1 MNTLIFKAPRAMSAP
16 IPGTPTLPLIG
27 DDWELALFASD
38 FVDAY
43 ADGAIASSLTARGA
57 TGTSDART
65 FKTRAGWSGAVLDHD
80 AAPGG
85 KPAFIFNGNASME
98 AQLYILPQPSTVVVM
113 VRVDEY
119 AANTTPRIFSGVGGG
134 INSIDVLGQNKLRLR
149 AWTNSPGQDFNGPP
163 IGVWTPIVAVFNG
176 AQCKVKVGNG
186 SIATFNETQSEPA
199 SLVAL
204 GASTSQMTANGAGF
218 KGGIAELRRFA
229 RALSNEEIDALVANM
244 YQKYVA

>member
-16 IPGTPTLPLIG
+16 VAGTPTLPLIG

-38 FVDAY
+38 FVNTY
-43 ADGAIASSLTARGA
+43 ADGAVASSLAARGA

-65 FKTRAGWSGAVLDHD
+65 FKTRSGWSGVVLDHD

-98 AQLYILPQPSTVVVM
+98 AKLYVLPQPTTVVVM
-113 VRVDEY
+113 VRIDEY
-119 AANTTPRIFSGVGGG
+119 AANTTPRIFAGAGGY
-134 INSIDVLGQNKLRLR
+134 INNLDILGTNLLRLR
-149 AWTNSPGQDFNGPP
+149 AWTNSPGQDFTGPP

-176 AQCKVKVGNG
+176 NQCKVKVGG
-186 SIATFNETQSEPA
+186 GPIATFNETQSEPA
-199 SLVAL
+199 FMMAL

-218 KGGIAELRRFA
+218 KGGIAELRRYA
-229 RALSNEEIDALVANM
+229 RALSNEEIGALVANM
-244 YQKYVA
+244 YQKYGT